1 MNKAQLATLL
11 TVGSAVAFIGWA
23 VVYLASFPGH
33 PDKDDQLATRSQ
45 FRSWLRALRLIVLQR
60 SMKSRMIFDRVRR
73 GSRHG
78 DAGRTGDQDRRVPLT
93 AFELPPWL
101 VEPAVR
107 SCRLFNTA
115 IDFIFYDVPTL
126 RAALAEK
133 DAPMQAQG
141 EKPPSR
147 IIDFDALSDPEGS
160 LLLID
165 ATTAP
170 YVHKYQSVKKF
181 LESPYQETRDVDI
194 ATITGVGSSAL
205 GSAALAWDISVA
217 LEKPVL
223 AIVPGYGVADVVLQ
237 ALGGWF
243 AFGLYDFL
251 SSKTLIQT
259 GLAKAAPETARI
271 GRELAAS
278 TPQEPTARGGAPIF
292 RYGSGSSDVLH
303 ALLKLRVTPFRLL
316 VGHSKG
322 ALQINNAIQSLP
334 AERTRELR
342 VVTLGCPIGE
352 NVEGVDYHQYLG
364 LFDALGQLNS
374 WGHWPE
380 YWPPTWHSTN
390 PVLPPAMAAG
400 RMTSGVSAGLGLSSV
415 RWGNRPASLWIA
427 EDFGCCA
434 SG

>member
-1 MNKAQLATLL
+1 MAMQDDSL
-11 TVGSAVAFIGWA
+11 TKFAE
-23 VVYLASFPGH
+23 L
-33 PDKDDQLATRSQ
+33 
-45 FRSWLRALRLIVLQR
+45 
-60 SMKSRMIFDRVRR
+60 
-73 GSRHG
+73 
-78 DAGRTGDQDRRVPLT
+78 PLV
-93 AFELPPWL
+93 AFELPRWL

-107 SCRLFNTA
+107 NCRLFNTA
-115 IDFIFYDVPTL
+115 LDFIFYDVPTL
-126 RAALAEK
+126 RAALAAMG
-133 DAPMQAQG
+133 APMQARLT
-141 EKPPSR
+141 SR
-147 IIDFDALSDPEGS
+147 IIDFDAVSDPAGS

-170 YVHKYQSVKKF
+170 YVHKYLSVKKF

-243 AFGLYDFL
+243 AFGLHDFL

-259 GLAKAAPETARI
+259 GLATAAPETARI

-278 TPQEPTARGGAPIF
+278 VPQEPTARGAPIF
-292 RYGSGSSDVLH
+292 RHGSGSSDVLH
-303 ALLKLRVTPFRLL
+303 ALLQYRVTPFRLL

-334 AERTRELR
+334 AERTQGLR

-352 NVEGVDYHQYLG
+352 NVAGVDYHQYLG
-364 LFDALGQLNS
+364 LFDALGQLNA

-380 YWPPTWHSTN
+380 HWPATWHSTN

-400 RMTSGVSAGLGLSSV
+400 EMTSESV
-415 RWGNRPASLWIA
+415 RNG
-427 EDFGCCA
+427 
-434 SG
+434 SGAKPRTAVLTPTT

>member
-1 MNKAQLATLL
+1 MAQ
-11 TVGSAVAFIGWA
+11 
-23 VVYLASFPGH
+23 
-33 PDKDDQLATRSQ
+33 DDPRTN
-45 FRSWLRALRLIVLQR
+45 I
-60 SMKSRMIFDRVRR
+60 
-73 GSRHG
+73 
-78 DAGRTGDQDRRVPLT
+78 AGLPLT
-93 AFELPPWL
+93 AFELPKWL

-115 IDFIFYDVPTL
+115 LDFIFYDVPAL
-126 RAALAEK
+126 RAALTEK
-133 DAPMQAQG
+133 DTPMRARG

-181 LESPYQETRDVDI
+181 LESPYEETREVDI

-217 LEKPVL
+217 LKKPVL
-223 AIVPGYGVADVVLQ
+223 AIVPGYGVADAALQ

-243 AFGLYDFL
+243 AFGLHDFL
-251 SSKTLIQT
+251 DSKTLIQA
-259 GLAKAAPETARI
+259 GLATTAPETARI

-278 TPQEPTARGGAPIF
+278 SPREPTARGGAPIF

-303 ALLKLRVTPFRLL
+303 ALLRYRVTPFRLL

-322 ALQINNAIQSLP
+322 ALQISNALRSLP
-334 AERTRELR
+334 AERTQGLR

-352 NVEGVDYHQYLG
+352 NVVSVEYHQYLG
-364 LFDALGQLNS
+364 LFDALGQLNA
-374 WGHWPE
+374 WGHRPDH
-380 YWPPTWHSTN
+380 WPPTWHSTN
-390 PVLPPAMAAG
+390 PLLPPAMAAG
-400 RMTSGVSAGLGLSSV
+400 EMTSASV
-415 RWGNRPASLWIA
+415 H
-427 EDFGCCA
+427 D
-434 SG
+434 

>member
-1 MNKAQLATLL
+1 MAMR
-11 TVGSAVAFIGWA
+11 
-23 VVYLASFPGH
+23 
-33 PDKDDQLATRSQ
+33 DD
-45 FRSWLRALRLIVLQR
+45 
-60 SMKSRMIFDRVRR
+60 
-73 GSRHG
+73 
-78 DAGRTGDQDRRVPLT
+78 PLT
-93 AFELPPWL
+93 KIAELPLPAFELPNWL
-101 VEPAVR
+101 IEPAVR

-115 IDFIFYDVPTL
+115 LDFIFYDVPML
-126 RAALAEK
+126 RAALAKK
-133 DAPMQAQG
+133 DASMQRG

-194 ATITGVGSSAL
+194 VTITGVGSSAL
-205 GSAALAWDISVA
+205 GSAALAWDVSVA

-243 AFGLYDFL
+243 AFGLHDFL

-259 GLAKAAPETARI
+259 GLAAAAPETARI
-271 GRELAAS
+271 GRALAAS
-278 TPQEPTARGGAPIF
+278 TPQEPTVRGGAPIF

-303 ALLKLRVTPFRLL
+303 ALLEYRVTPFRLL

-334 AERTRELR
+334 AERTQGLR

-352 NVEGVDYHQYLG
+352 NVTGVDYHQYLG
-364 LFDALGQLNS
+364 LFDALGQLNA
-374 WGHWPE
+374 WGHWPDH
-380 YWPPTWHSTN
+380 WPPTWHSTN

-400 RMTSGVSAGLGLSSV
+400 EMTSESV
-415 RWGNRPASLWIA
+415 R
-427 EDFGCCA
+427 D
-434 SG
+434 

>member
-1 MNKAQLATLL
+1 MAERHDPL
-11 TVGSAVAFIGWA
+11 TKVAE
-23 VVYLASFPGH
+23 L
-33 PDKDDQLATRSQ
+33 
-45 FRSWLRALRLIVLQR
+45 
-60 SMKSRMIFDRVRR
+60 
-73 GSRHG
+73 
-78 DAGRTGDQDRRVPLT
+78 PLT
-93 AFELPPWL
+93 AFELPKSL
-101 VEPAVR
+101 IEPAVR

-115 IDFIFYDVPTL
+115 LDFIFYNVPTL
-126 RAALAEK
+126 RAALANK
-133 DAPMQAQG
+133 DAPMEARG

-217 LEKPVL
+217 LEKAVL

-243 AFGLYDFL
+243 AFGLHDFL
-251 SSKTLIQT
+251 SSKALIQT
-259 GLAKAAPETARI
+259 GLATAAPETARI

-278 TPQEPTARGGAPIF
+278 APQEPTARGAPIF

-303 ALLKLRVTPFRLL
+303 ALLEYRVTPFRLL

-334 AERTRELR
+334 AERTQGLR

-352 NVEGVDYHQYLG
+352 NVAGVEYHQYLG
-364 LFDALGQLNS
+364 LFDALGQLNA
-374 WGHWPE
+374 WGHWPDH
-380 YWPPTWHSTN
+380 WPPTWHSTN

-400 RMTSGVSAGLGLSSV
+400 EITSESV
-415 RWGNRPASLWIA
+415 H
-427 EDFGCCA
+427 D
-434 SG
+434 

>member
-1 MNKAQLATLL
+1 MARQ
-11 TVGSAVAFIGWA
+11 
-23 VVYLASFPGH
+23 
-33 PDKDDQLATRSQ
+33 DDLPTKI
-45 FRSWLRALRLIVLQR
+45 LKL
-60 SMKSRMIFDRVRR
+60 
-73 GSRHG
+73 
-78 DAGRTGDQDRRVPLT
+78 PLT
-93 AFELPPWL
+93 AFEFPKWL

-115 IDFIFYDVPTL
+115 LDFIFYDVPTL

-133 DAPMQAQG
+133 DPPMQALG
-141 EKPPSR
+141 EKLPSR

-170 YVHKYQSVKKF
+170 YVHKYQSVEKF

-194 ATITGVGSSAL
+194 ASITGVGSSAL

-237 ALGGWF
+237 GLGGWF
-243 AFGLYDFL
+243 AFGLHDFL

-259 GLAKAAPETARI
+259 GLATAAPETARI

-278 TPQEPTARGGAPIF
+278 TPRERVARGGAPIF

-303 ALLKLRVTPFRLL
+303 ALLEYRETPFRLL

-322 ALQINNAIQSLP
+322 ALQINNAIQSL
-334 AERTRELR
+334 AVARTQGLR

-352 NVEGVDYHQYLG
+352 NVAGVDYHQYLG
-364 LFDALGQLNS
+364 LFDALGQLNA

-380 YWPPTWHSTN
+380 HWPPTWHSTN
-390 PVLPPAMAAG
+390 PVLPPAMVVG
-400 RMTSGVSAGLGLSSV
+400 DMTSDSMRDRNGA
-415 RWGNRPASLWIA
+415 RPPKGMA
-427 EDFGCCA
+427 
-434 SG
+434 